1 MDQGVMSLAPF
12 LLIFLV
18 MYFLMIR
25 PQSKKQKELEK
36 MRSELKEGDS
46 VLTSGGIYGK
56 VASIEADN
64 KIVKVKVDNSCT
76 MRIDKASI
84 STVLKNEK

>member
-1 MDQGVMSLAPF
+1 MDQGIMSLAPF
-12 LLIFLV
+12 LLIFVV

-36 MRSELKEGDS
+36 LRSELKEGDS

-56 VASIEADN
+56 VVGIEADN
-64 KIVKVKVDNSCT
+64 KIIKIKVDNSCSI
-76 MRIDKASI
+76 RIDKSSIAS
-84 STVLKNEK
+84 VLKEEK